1 MILYSYGDSSYYRLV
16 LPKTYKKGYTLSEL
30 VNEIDNELDNDGHI
44 KTFSSEIN
52 RISLSR
58 TKKNIREI
66 CLSNDFEYFV
76 TFTVDSKNADRFS
89 LDECQSLIR
98 KRLESYKKRISKDLR
113 YILITEKHK
122 NGAFHFHG
130 MMKGLRQSDFY
141 INKNGFLSNKLF
153 DKVGFNSFCKIDGN
167 YSRCCNY
174 ILKYISKDCIKNS
187 SNQIYFCSRGLS
199 KADKFDVK
207 IDFPLDYTYENDYV
221 KILDFNSDDKKY
233 KRLIEYLTHYNY
245 NDRL

>member
-1 MILYSYGDSSYYRLV
+1 MYLYSYGDSSYYRLV
-16 LPKTYKKGYTLSEL
+16 LPKINRKCYTLSD
-30 VNEIDNELDNDGHI
+30 IANELNEDGHI
-44 KTFSSEIN
+44 KTFSSEID
-52 RISLSR
+52 RVSLSR
-58 TKKNIREI
+58 TKRNIREI
-66 CLSNDFEYFV
+66 CLSNDFEFFA

-98 KRLESYKKRISKDLR
+98 KRLRHYQHKISKDFK

-187 SNQIYFCSRGLS
+187 SNQIYFCSRGLR
-199 KADKFDVK
+199 KADKFDVI

-233 KRLIEYLTHYNY
+233 KRLIEYLTYYNY